1 MVTLNVV
8 LPTKLTKH
16 SEINMTLP
24 ILYSLRHCPF
34 AMRARIAIF
43 KSKQPIE
50 LRDVKLD
57 NKPAAML
64 TASPKG
70 TVPILVVSLS
80 DNTTQIIDESIDVM
94 VWSLTQSDPDNLLLA
109 SSQTVEG
116 ETTNQLTE
124 LLAFIHIYDSEF
136 KGCIERY
143 KCAKR
148 YHEPNLL
155 ERRQDCEVYIKDLEQ
170 RLSKHAYIFG
180 ESESLADIALLP
192 FIRQFA
198 KIERQWYVKA
208 DYPNVKRWLNAYLQS
223 AMFNKVMTQNPIW
236 QEGTDGVEY
245 CG

>member
-1 MVTLNVV
+1 MN
-8 LPTKLTKH
+8 
-16 SEINMTLP
+16 LP

-70 TVPILVVSLS
+70 TVPILVVSS
-80 DNTTQIIDESIDVM
+80 DEIIDESIDVM

-109 SSQTVEG
+109 SANSAGDV
-116 ETTNQLTE
+116 TNKLSE
-124 LLAFIHIYDSEF
+124 LLAFIHICDSEF

-170 RLSKHAYIFG
+170 RLSQHDYIFG
-180 ESESLADIALLP
+180 DDESLVDIALLP

-198 KIERQWYVKA
+198 KIERQWYVQA
-208 DYPNVKRWLNAYLQS
+208 DYPNVKRWLNTYLQS

-236 QEGTDGVEY
+236 EEGNDGVEF